1 MHSSCKRSYK
11 IVHNVHLKHLYTR
24 ELAVTDLLLL
34 TIVLFREFR
43 RMIFLLVEE
52 KKENE
57 PPPFRP
63 KKCKPFMQKEE
74 RKGRIKHRL

>member
-1 MHSSCKRSYK
+1 M
-11 IVHNVHLKHLYTR
+11 HNVHLKHLYTR

-34 TIVLFREFR
+34 TIVLFQEFR

-63 KKCKPFMQKEE
+63 KKHNPFAEK
-74 RKGRIKHRL
+74 